1 MLWCQSSLIL
11 PCFDD
16 FISFQWVGPTCF
28 SKDQVLLHFGWLVD
42 WRSRWIHFITWAD
55 RSIWLII
62 LPGRQTWNRLA
73 WFVVRR
79 SRQRGSDDDNDCCLG
94 FGGLLESVEF
104 HSKAWPPKFTGW
116 WLVDGNVDKLAV
128 RLKTRFQGSR
138 STRLVASLSA
148 MRRRPSQE
156 YEIWFAG
163 STSNVHD
170 CLLI

>member
-1 MLWCQSSLIL
+1 MPVILDLALFRWFHFSFSRPNFLFEGPISSTSGLA
-11 PCFDD
+11 
-16 FISFQWVGPTCF
+16 
-28 SKDQVLLHFGWLVD
+28 GWLAQQVD
-42 WRSRWIHFITWAD
+42 SFHYLGWPFDCRLS
-55 RSIWLII
+55 II
-62 LPGRQTWNRLA
+62 LPGRQTRNRLA

-79 SRQRGSDDDNDCCLG
+79 SRQRGSDDGNDCCLG

-104 HSKAWPPKFTGW
+104 HSKAWPPKFTCW